1 MNSKNCSRAAA
12 EPAAKAPAVGR
23 PVARGVAALCLP
35 LLLAAALAACGP
47 AAGTPEAAARDFLDA
62 HYLLADLQ
70 ASSLLTTGLAASKV
84 GEEIRLTE
92 GFERGTDT
100 RMPRINYR
108 LDRQFAGSAG
118 AVAGDAPGVGAGD
131 SASDAQAVMMVYRL
145 TVSPVGAE
153 PFDKEVLL
161 RLVKSEGKWLV
172 SNYAESDVSD
182 Q

>member
-12 EPAAKAPAVGR
+12 EPAAKAQAAGC
-23 PVARGVAALCLP
+23 PVARGVTALCLP

-70 ASSLLTTGLAASKV
+70 AASLLTTGLAASKV

-92 GFERGTDT
+92 GLERGTDT

-108 LDRQFAGSAG
+108 LDRQLAGPAS
-118 AVAGDAPGVGAGD
+118 D

-153 PFDKEVLL
+153 PFDKQVLL

-172 SNYAESDVSD
+172 SNYTESDVSD

>member
-1 MNSKNCSRAAA
+1 VNSKNCSRAAA
-12 EPAAKAPAVGR
+12 EPAVNGPATGR
-23 PVARGVAALCLP
+23 PVARGVMGLCLP
-35 LLLAAALAACGP
+35 LMLAAAFAACGP

-70 ASSLLTTGLAASKV
+70 SSSLLTTGLAASKV

-92 GFERGTDT
+92 GLERGADT

-108 LDRQFAGSAG
+108 LDRQLAGSAG
-118 AVAGDAPGVGAGD
+118 AVAGDVPGVGGE

-153 PFDKEVLL
+153 PFDKQVLL